1 MINVVATIR
10 IKEGRRDEFIEK
22 FKANVPN
29 VLAEEGCI
37 RYSPTVDVESGFPI
51 QDKNPNSLTVIEQW
65 ETMEALQ
72 AHAVAPHMGDF
83 RRATKGLSEGVT
95 LKVLQDA

>member
-1 MINVVATIR
+1 MVYVVATIR
-10 IKEGRRDEFIEK
+10 TAEGKRDEFIEK

-29 VLAEEGCI
+29 VLAEQGCLS
-37 RYSPTVDVESGFPI
+37 YSPTVDAESGFPI
-51 QDKNPNSLTVIEQW
+51 QEKAPDTVTVVEQW

-72 AHAVAPHMGDF
+72 AHARAPHTGEF
-83 RRATKGLSEGVT
+83 RKATKGLSLGVT